1 MTNDTSNN
9 AHQHRGGNTSTPAE
23 NDSNDLDERTNNNLR
38 ENDIS
43 SDAHLANGNG
53 HDGNNHDDSNGID
66 GNNHDNPHFNGI
78 ENGAFTSLR
87 DQTEE
92 LRTMAEPTVEET

>member
-1 MTNDTSNN
+1 MTNETNTN
-9 AHQHRGGNTSTPAE
+9 AHQHRGDNTSTPAE
-23 NDSNDLDERTNNNLR
+23 NDSNDLDESTNNNLR

-53 HDGNNHDDSNGID
+53 HDGHNQDNSNAIDENNHD
-66 GNNHDNPHFNGI
+66 NGI
-78 ENGAFTSLR
+78 ENGAVTSFN
-87 DQTEE
+87 DHTEE